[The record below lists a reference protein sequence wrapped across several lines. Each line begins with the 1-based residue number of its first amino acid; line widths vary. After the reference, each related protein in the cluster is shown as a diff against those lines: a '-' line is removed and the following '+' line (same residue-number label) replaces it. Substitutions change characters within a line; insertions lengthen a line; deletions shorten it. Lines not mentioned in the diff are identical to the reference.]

1 MNSTLMTKASI
12 ALMNWLN
19 GDAKTRTIDKQ
30 IWLVQCNRIV
40 MPLIFVMFKVPSSK
54 STYLQQQLTFLL
66 KAIFTDSGQLV
77 LSVLS
82 TNNPL

>member
-12 ALMNWLN
+12 ALMNWLS

-40 MPLIFVMFKVPSSK
+40 MPLIFVMLKVPSSK

-77 LSVLS
+77 
-82 TNNPL
+82 